1 MSKKLKSNRRARKS
15 AASALTIENAQTTAW
30 SHPTQTPAISGVY
43 EIKPEYP
50 TTHRMFAFWSGSTW
64 YEEAQTPIGARAH
77 YENGD
82 VRAIQQVTWRGIIK

>member
-1 MSKKLKSNRRARKS
+1 MARKHRQRNQGAHKPDS
-15 AASALTIENAQTTAW
+15 FEVTNF
-30 SHPTQTPAISGVY
+30 SHPTQTPAIVGAY

-82 VRAIQQVTWRGIIK
+82 VRANQQVTWRGIIK